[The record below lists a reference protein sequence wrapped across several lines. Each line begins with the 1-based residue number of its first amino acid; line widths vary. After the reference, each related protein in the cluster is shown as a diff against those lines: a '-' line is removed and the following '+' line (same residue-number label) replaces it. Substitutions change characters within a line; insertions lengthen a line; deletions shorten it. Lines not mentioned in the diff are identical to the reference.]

1 MCKVLHIQRSA
12 YYKWLKRPIPA
23 QEQENQELAEI
34 IIEYHQKYGGILGK
48 RRMCMFINRNYH
60 KNYNIKRIH
69 RIMNQLD
76 IHSEIRKRRRNCTI
90 TNKADQKA

>member
-48 RRMCMFINRNYH
+48 RV
-60 KNYNIKRIH
+60 
-69 RIMNQLD
+69 
-76 IHSEIRKRRRNCTI
+76 RRVRHY
-90 TNKADQKA
+90 KPKLS